1 MFAHVKYRNMF
12 RLPNRDLLDGK
23 VHCSLWTPYSK
34 KYVRGKLCISTNYI
48 CFVSRVLRR
57 LHSFALLLFLEVIVD
72 FEHTF
77 MSTLKVFKLVE
88 LIIPIRDIYIV
99 EKPSYNS
106 KITSNAAASSS
117 RDDSSAG
124 DDEYDLQHSLVISTK
139 TKVSISF

>member
-1 MFAHVKYRNMF
+1 
-12 RLPNRDLLDGK
+12 
-23 VHCSLWTPYSK
+23 
-34 KYVRGKLCISTNYI
+34 
-48 CFVSRVLRR
+48 
-57 LHSFALLLFLEVIVD
+57 
-72 FEHTF
+72 

-124 DDEYDLQHSLVISTK
+124 DDEYDLS
-139 TKVSISF
+139 SIDGKSVQ